1 MDKDLRIQTE
11 KLNTKHR
18 RKRIWY
24 RILSIPVCIVVF
36 VTTYAMILPA
46 ITLESTPDTYC
57 GQEEHIHSDDC
68 YETPGVPEHKEITC
82 TVAGEL
88 GEGEYIVHT
97 HDTFCFNDSG
107 ELMCSLPE
115 QTEHTHSDEC
125 YENGRLVC
133 TMLTPVMHQH
143 TDECISVIPAV
154 EPQGLTCT
162 LTAHKHTEECFIAPD
177 SETTSGTQS
186 TETETSAD
194 EISSADTTASE
205 TAANVTAA
213 ETTDKETS
221 ASETASTVETASVS
235 ETTEKENS
243 SNTTTATTASE
254 TTAGETSADET
265 TAGKDAVINAAVVDA
280 NAVDAAAVDANAVD
294 AAANINAASVGN
306 TDVAITLTDDVANS
320 GNYVV
325 SITSGS
331 EALAD
336 KDVQFLWYK
345 STDGGSTYTAVAQK
359 VYSVGGSS
367 VPNISDDTTSL
378 FLALEGGTIT
388 DTQKSVKY
396 KATLMVDGV
405 EYDEISAEIEN
416 TTHQASVLN
425 GSFETPDLASYGF
438 QEFVPEGTEGLYW
451 KTTAANEEGGQGTY
465 PSGST
470 STNDGVHY
478 VEMVDTTTG
487 TNKTN
492 ATKYHNQGTASDGKQ
507 YAEINAGAWGALY
520 QTVATIPGVTMNWS
534 VDHNG
539 RAGTDTMAVVMM
551 PEDTANNITDYSG
564 IMSVVNNPDTYGA
577 TVITNLTAGT
587 GSWTTHSG
595 TYTVP
600 EGQYQT
606 RFFFVAV
613 ANSGSSATI
622 GNHIDNVWFSQ
633 KIAPATSTKPYF
645 ELKKTVTGDL
655 SEAELQTLADKLTFE
670 LQRSSSRYS
679 STGMTTQATYKAS
692 DIGNWVKNDDG
703 SWTISIRISMKNYT
717 TNFYYQIVESNA
729 EMNGYT
735 LTQTVTPTSAVQ
747 LTSSTD
753 TSWEFTNN
761 YADLGRTLKL
771 KKVVNSSDTDGDFG
785 FRVTYTDASGTE
797 QTKNFTLQHNGE
809 YEITGIKKGTSV
821 TIFEKSTD
829 GYAVSMKDTSTGKIL
844 SGSSRYTFTLYD
856 DADITVYNTSS
867 VILPETGGIGT
878 HIFIYG
884 GLGIML
890 AAVVTGY
897 LLRRK
902 YGKEGE

>member
-1 MDKDLRIQTE
+1 MDKEIRIQAE

-24 RILSIPVCIVVF
+24 RILSVPVCIVVF

-46 ITLESTPDTYC
+46 ITLEATPDTYC
-57 GQEEHIHSDDC
+57 GQEEHIHSDEC

-82 TVAGEL
+82 TVSGEL

-125 YENGRLVC
+125 YENGKLVC

-143 TDECISVIPAV
+143 TDECITVIPAV
-154 EPQGLTCT
+154 APQGLTCT
-162 LTAHKHTEECFIAPD
+162 LTVHKHTEECFIAPD
-177 SETTSGTQS
+177 SKTTSETQS
-186 TETETSAD
+186 TETEISAG
-194 EISSADTTASE
+194 
-205 TAANVTAA
+205 
-213 ETTDKETS
+213 
-221 ASETASTVETASVS
+221 ETASTD
-235 ETTEKENS
+235 
-243 SNTTTATTASE
+243 TTANKTA
-254 TTAGETSADET
+254 AGETAAS
-265 TAGKDAVINAAVVDA
+265 KDAVI
-280 NAVDAAAVDANAVD
+280 DAAAVDANAVD
-294 AAANINAASVGN
+294 AAVVDANAVDANAADAEENINAASVNN
-306 TDVAITLTDDVANS
+306 TDVTIALTDDVASS
-320 GNYVV
+320 GRYKV
-325 SITSGS
+325 SITSGG

-336 KDVQFLWYK
+336 KNVQFLWYK
-345 STDGGSTYTAVAQK
+345 STDGGSTYTALTQK
-359 VYSVGGSS
+359 VYSVGGST

-378 FLALEGGTIT
+378 FLALEGGTVT
-388 DTQKSVKY
+388 DTLKSVKY
-396 KATLMVDGV
+396 KVTLMVDGV

-425 GSFETPDLASYGF
+425 GSFESPDLASYGF

-451 KTTAANEEGGQGTY
+451 KTTAANEEGNQAKY

-470 STNDGVHY
+470 ITNDGVHY
-478 VEMVDTTTG
+478 IEMIDTTTG

-492 ATKYHNQGTASDGKQ
+492 ATRYHNQGTASDGKQ

-539 RAGTDTMAVVMM
+539 RNGTDTMAVVMM
-551 PEDTANNITDYSG
+551 PEETANNITNYSG
-564 IMSVVNNPDTYGA
+564 IMNVVNNPDTYGA
-577 TVITNLTAGT
+577 TVVTNLTAGT

-613 ANSGSSATI
+613 GNSGSSATI

-655 SEAELQTLADKLTFE
+655 SESELQTLAENLTFE
-670 LQRSSSRYS
+670 LKRSPSRNNTTATYS
-679 STGMTTQATYKAS
+679 LETYKAS
-692 DIGNWVKNDDG
+692 EIGDWVKNDDG
-703 SWTISIRISMKNYT
+703 SWTISTRISLKNYSS
-717 TNFYYQIVESNA
+717 YYNYYFQIVESNA
-729 EMNGYT
+729 EMDGYT
-735 LTQTVTPTSAVQ
+735 LTQRVNNTSAIR
-747 LTSSTD
+747 LSSSTD
-753 TSWEFTNN
+753 TSWEFTND

-785 FRVTYTDASGTE
+785 FSVTYTDASGTE
-797 QTKNFTLQHNGE
+797 QTENFTLQHNGE

-821 TIFEKSTD
+821 TILEKSTD

-844 SGSSRYTFTLYD
+844 SGSSRYTFTMSD
-856 DADITVYNTSS
+856 NADITVYNTSS

-902 YGKEGE
+902 YGKEGK